1 MGRFLPEFTQP
12 TFHHRLPGSCL
23 VPSPLSQGLGCRGM
37 TPAFE
42 SKVSALPLGLLQ
54 QLHGKNLV
62 FSDGYVVKET
72 IGVGSYS
79 VCKRCVHKATNM
91 EYAVKVGLRLCV
103 GHGCWARG
111 GTCSLGPLA
120 GDGLVL
126 EALNERKL
134 CSVGSVAGTDSGDG
148 PPDIVTCTPFPQVI
162 DKSKRDPS
170 EEIEILLRYGQHPNI
185 ITLKDVSG
193 HP

>member
-1 MGRFLPEFTQP
+1 
-12 TFHHRLPGSCL
+12 
-23 VPSPLSQGLGCRGM
+23 M
-37 TPAFE
+37 TPAFK

-91 EYAVKVGLRLCV
+91 EYAVKVGRRLCV
-103 GHGCWARG
+103 GHGCWAG
-111 GTCSLGPLA
+111 GGRSILGPLA

-126 EALNERKL
+126 EALN
-134 CSVGSVAGTDSGDG
+134 G
-148 PPDIVTCTPFPQVI
+148 
-162 DKSKRDPS
+162 
-170 EEIEILLRYGQHPNI
+170 
-185 ITLKDVSG
+185 
-193 HP
+193 